1 MSLFSRA
8 NSFLNRTLGAAAG
21 VVVTYTRKDGVTV
34 FTDITVW
41 PTDEYSEVN
50 QTQGASQVRLPT
62 TERPYEIPAATIAPY
77 LPAKGDRITETIA
90 GVVCVFEVMSTDIA
104 KEWTYSDNERTR
116 FRVHTKRVS

>member
-8 NSFLNRTLGAAAG
+8 NSFLNRTLGSAAG
-21 VVVTYTRKDGVTV
+21 VTVTYTRAADGAT
-34 FTDITVW
+34 FADITVW

-62 TERPYEIPAATIAPY
+62 TERPYEIPAATIAPH

-90 GVVCVFEVMSTDIA
+90 GVVCVFEIMPTDVQREST
-104 KEWTYSDNERTR
+104 
-116 FRVHTKRVS
+116 

>member
-8 NSFLNRTLGAAAG
+8 NSFLNRTLGSAAG
-21 VVVTYTRKDGVTV
+21 VVVTYTRKDGGV
-34 FTDITVW
+34 FANITIW

-50 QTQGASQVRLPT
+50 QTQGANQVRLPT
-62 TERPYEIPAATIAPY
+62 TERPYEIPAALIAPH

-90 GVVCVFEVMSTDIA
+90 GVACVFEVMPTDIA
-104 KEWTYSDNERTR
+104 KEWVYSDNERTR